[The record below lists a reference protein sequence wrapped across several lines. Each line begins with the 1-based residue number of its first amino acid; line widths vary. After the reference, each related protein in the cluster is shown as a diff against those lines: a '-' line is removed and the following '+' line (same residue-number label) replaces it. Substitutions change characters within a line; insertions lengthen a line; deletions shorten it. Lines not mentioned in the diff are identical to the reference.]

1 MSRRFKRS
9 LIGYSPKQVDEAL
22 AAQDAVIEQAASSFA
37 AQAAR
42 LASTTA
48 EAERGLVRIEQLE
61 LVCEQLADRVV
72 GRERELAALTRELAV
87 LHGEG
92 ERRLDAL
99 TLLAEELEMVRRQA
113 RGQATRIRVQALREA
128 AELSEL
134 ITEAT
139 QHPVESRARMLDA
152 IQDAITRLG
161 EQWEAPIGPAEGIE
175 APPLASDLYE
185 GTIEVEVGPLDDF
198 SQLVGFEDAAGAI
211 AATSEIS
218 VKRFT
223 ARPGDARDSAER
235 AGRVAA
241 RARGACAV
249 RVQGARSALRPA
261 RFSTST
267 RSSRRR
273 SALARV
279 ERTGAVAERAATV
292 SAWVVAGAASAVA
305 WPRCRR
311 LGRPRAA
318 GAGGAGARRRVDR
331 VPAGAAEPVADEAE
345 PGRALQAGEARSAC
359 GFRSGG

>member
-9 LIGYSPKQVDEAL
+9 LIGYSPKQVDQVL

-37 AQAAR
+37 AQAAM
-42 LASTTA
+42 LSATA
-48 EAERGLVRIEQLE
+48 EEVERSQARIEQLE
-61 LVCEQLADRVV
+61 LVCEHLADKVV
-72 GRERELAALTRELAV
+72 ERERELDAVSRELAALR
-87 LHGEG
+87 GEG

-161 EQWEAPIGPAEGIE
+161 EQWEAPIEPAEGLGA

-218 VKRFT
+218 VKRFAAGRAT
-223 ARPGDARDSAER
+223 LAIQLNEPIELLRELEER
-235 AGRVAA
+235 APFEFRV
-241 RARGACAV
+241 RDQRFDRLILDV
-249 RVQGARSALRPA
+249 GAR
-261 RFSTST
+261 
-267 RSSRRR
+267 
-273 SALARV
+273 
-279 ERTGAVAERAATV
+279 
-292 SAWVVAGAASAVA
+292 
-305 WPRCRR
+305 
-311 LGRPRAA
+311 
-318 GAGGAGARRRVDR
+318 
-331 VPAGAAEPVADEAE
+331 
-345 PGRALQAGEARSAC
+345 
-359 GFRSGG
+359 

>member
-9 LIGYSPKQVDEAL
+9 LIGYRPKQVDEAL
-22 AAQDAVIEQAASSFA
+22 AAHDAVIEQAASSFA
-37 AQAAR
+37 VQAAR
-42 LASTTA
+42 LMTTA
-48 EAERGLVRIEQLE
+48 EEAARGQARIEQLE
-61 LVCEQLADRVV
+61 LVCEQLADRVI

-92 ERRLDAL
+92 ERRLDSL

-161 EQWEAPIGPAEGIE
+161 EQWEAPIGPAEAIE
-175 APPLASDLYE
+175 PPPLASDLYE
-185 GTIEVEVGPLDDF
+185 GSIEVEVGPLDDF

-223 ARPGDARDSAER
+223 GGRATLAIQLDEPIELLRELEER
-235 AGRVAA
+235 APFEFQ
-241 RARGACAV
+241 V
-249 RVQGARSALRPA
+249 RDQ
-261 RFSTST
+261 RFD
-267 RSSRRR
+267 
-273 SALARV
+273 
-279 ERTGAVAERAATV
+279 
-292 SAWVVAGAASAVA
+292 
-305 WPRCRR
+305 R
-311 LGRPRAA
+311 LVLD
-318 GAGGAGARRRVDR
+318 VD
-331 VPAGAAEPVADEAE
+331 A
-345 PGRALQAGEARSAC
+345 Q
-359 GFRSGG
+359 